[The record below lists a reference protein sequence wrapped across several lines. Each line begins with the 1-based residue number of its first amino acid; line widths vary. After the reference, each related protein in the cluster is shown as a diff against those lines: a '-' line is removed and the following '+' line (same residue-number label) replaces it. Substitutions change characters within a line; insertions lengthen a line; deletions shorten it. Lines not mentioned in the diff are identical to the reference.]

1 MQSDLYSIL
10 WEDLAEA
17 EGRIMKAL
25 SVLRELQHAVEQGQI
40 DQPDRQDSYR
50 LNRLMVLADLLY
62 AETRPWTDEVTHSN
76 GQPPRTA
83 AASL

>member
-1 MQSDLYSIL
+1 MTGDLYSIL

-17 EGRIMKAL
+17 EGRILKVL

-40 DQPDRQDSYR
+40 DQPDRQDSNR

-62 AETRPWTDEVTHSN
+62 AETRPWTDEITG
-76 GQPPRTA
+76 GQNPSQSPA
-83 AASL
+83 GA